1 MDCRGVRISQPHF
14 AQRSGTPTGVSGLTG
29 AFGLTGTSGLTGALG
44 PTGTSGWVSHSVPW
58 NAGSRR
64 APIR

>member
-14 AQRSGTPTGVSGLTG
+14 AQRSGAPTGVSGLTG
-29 AFGLTGTSGLTGALG
+29 AFGLTGASGL
-44 PTGTSGWVSHSVPW
+44 TGTSGWVSHSVPW